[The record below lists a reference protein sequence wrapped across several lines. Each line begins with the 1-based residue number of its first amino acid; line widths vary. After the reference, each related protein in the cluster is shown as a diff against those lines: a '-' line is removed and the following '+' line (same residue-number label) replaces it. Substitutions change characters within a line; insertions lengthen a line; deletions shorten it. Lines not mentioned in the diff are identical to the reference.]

1 MRLNYFISE
10 YKKNWVICTIGI
22 VLHVLGVLILSINEG
37 GTGRKN
43 FKKPILMKFYFFRA
57 NLQSHASFA

>member
-43 FKKPILMKFYFFRA
+43 FKNPILMEFF
-57 NLQSHASFA
+57 FF